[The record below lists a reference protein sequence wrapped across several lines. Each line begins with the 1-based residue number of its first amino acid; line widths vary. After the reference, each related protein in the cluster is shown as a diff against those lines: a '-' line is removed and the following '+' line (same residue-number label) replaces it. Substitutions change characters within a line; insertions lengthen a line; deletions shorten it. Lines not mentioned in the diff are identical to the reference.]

1 MVGKF
6 HFSVLL
12 DLIVIFS
19 GDHEAERGLIL
30 KAVTIFPTFA
40 KLHMM
45 LVQVHVHFGDIEA
58 ARQAYNK
65 AVTLCS
71 KSVQLW
77 IVAAHMEQA
86 VNSIFILAFPSR

>member
-1 MVGKF
+1 
-6 HFSVLL
+6 
-12 DLIVIFS
+12 
-19 GDHEAERGLIL
+19 
-30 KAVTIFPTFA
+30 
-40 KLHMM
+40 MM

-86 VNSIFILAFPSR
+86 VHSISFLAFPSR